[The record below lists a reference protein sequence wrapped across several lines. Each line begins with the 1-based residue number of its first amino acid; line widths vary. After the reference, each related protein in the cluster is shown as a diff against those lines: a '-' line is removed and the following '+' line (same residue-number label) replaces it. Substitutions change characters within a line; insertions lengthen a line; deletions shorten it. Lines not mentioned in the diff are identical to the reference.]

1 MNIPLADRTLQLG
14 RRVVPLAVPL
24 LAVGVIV
31 ILTDLL
37 GSDIFTRIIVR
48 MIINLILVVGLY
60 IFVGNSGFVSFGH
73 LGFMAI
79 GAYVTG
85 LLTIPPDF
93 KAFNLQPPGFLQN
106 VQLGFYE
113 AALIGAGVAAVVALV
128 VGAPI
133 VRLNAF
139 SSGIAM
145 LAFLII
151 IRVISVNWE
160 NVTGGL
166 ASMSGVP
173 TDVTPL
179 KALLGAAVAMTA
191 AFVFQESR
199 TGRRLRASREDE
211 YAASSIGV
219 NVHRERL
226 GAFVLS
232 AFVVALGG
240 AFFAHF
246 VGIFSPDDFYLKT
259 TFLVLAMLVIGGRE
273 SLAGAVLGTLAITL
287 VSEGLLKLEEGVNVI
302 GGHIETP
309 SGTQETGLGVFLLL
323 ALILRPNGITAGREI
338 WPRRVKPPVEAAPPS
353 NDRSE
358 PQPTSRPQ
366 ASPSADRR

>member
-1 MNIPLADRTLQLG
+1 VRRKVASPAERTWQVATRMLPLGVL
-14 RRVVPLAVPL
+14 L
-24 LAVGVIV
+24 LAVSLIV
-31 ILTDLL
+31 VLTDLL
-37 GSDIFTRIIVR
+37 ASEVFTRLITR

-93 KAFNLQPPGFLQN
+93 KAFNLQPPAFIAHTELP
-106 VQLGFYE
+106 FYE
-113 AALIGAGVAAVVALV
+113 AALIGAGVAACVALV
-128 VGAPI
+128 VGAPV
-133 VRLNAF
+133 VRLNGF
-139 SSGIAM
+139 SAGIAM

-151 IRVISVNWE
+151 IRVISSNWE

-173 TDVTPL
+173 TDTTPF
-179 KALLGAAVAMTA
+179 KALLGAVVAMTA
-191 AFVFQESR
+191 AFLFQESR

-211 YAASSIGV
+211 HAAAAIGV

-226 GAFVLS
+226 IAFVLS
-232 AFVVALGG
+232 AFIVALGG
-240 AFFAHF
+240 ALFAHF

-273 SLAGAVLGTLAITL
+273 SLAGAVVGTLVITL
-287 VSEGLLKLEEGVNVI
+287 VSEGLLRLEEGVHLP
-302 GGHIETP
+302 GAYLRPP

-323 ALILRPNGITAGREI
+323 ALILRPNGITGGREI
-338 WPRRVKPPVEAAPPS
+338 LRRRVKQPVDGATP
-353 NDRSE
+353 RV
-358 PQPTSRPQ
+358 RPN
-366 ASPSADRR
+366 P